1 MNPLR
6 ILILGALFY
15 ILYRLLFGTA
25 KKTVSGDR
33 KPPSGSETIDR
44 DVLVEDPVCHVY
56 VPQGQAVSCQKDG
69 QIFYF
74 CSDKCCKIFLSEK
87 DSNE

>member
-1 MNPLR
+1 MSPLR

-15 ILYRLLFGTA
+15 ILYRLLFGPA
-25 KKTVSGDR
+25 KKTFNDR
-33 KPPSGSETIDR
+33 QQPSGSDIIDR

-56 VPQGQAVSCQKDG
+56 VPQGQAVSCKKDG

-74 CSDKCCKIFLSEK
+74 CSDKCCNIFLSGK
-87 DSNE
+87 DSAE

>member
-15 ILYRLLFGTA
+15 ILYRLLFSPGR
-25 KKTVSGDR
+25 KTVDGDR
-33 KPPSGSETIDR
+33 QKSGSEADER

-56 VPQGQAVSCQKDG
+56 VPQGQAVSCRKDG
-69 QIFYF
+69 QTFYF
-74 CSDKCCKIFLSEK
+74 CSDKCCKIFLSGK
-87 DSNE
+87 DTTE

>member
-6 ILILGALFY
+6 ILILAALFY
-15 ILYRLLFGTA
+15 ILYRLLFGPA
-25 KKTVSGDR
+25 KKTVGQKSSPYKD
-33 KPPSGSETIDR
+33 ELDR

-56 VPQGQAVSCQKDG
+56 VPQGQAVTCQKDG

-74 CSDKCCKIFLSEK
+74 CSDKCCNIFLSGK
-87 DSNE
+87 DSAE